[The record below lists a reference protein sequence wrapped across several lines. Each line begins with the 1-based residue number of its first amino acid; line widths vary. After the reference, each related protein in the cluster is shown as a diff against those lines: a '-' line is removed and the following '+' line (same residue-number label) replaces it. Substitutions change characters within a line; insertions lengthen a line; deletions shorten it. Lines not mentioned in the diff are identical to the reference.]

1 MNIMTKRGSEDN
13 IVTYEHYCDTK
24 ADLTNIPQDQI
35 SLGSV
40 AIVLKDEDDSMG
52 IYLANSNKEWISFST
67 GGGNGG
73 TSEDTDKNDI
83 PREMENEI
91 LAGTISVYTNPTAS
105 VVGTGIFTNR
115 SSLTYVEMPKCET
128 IGDAAFLGCSNL
140 QTVSFPEC
148 TIIQQGAF
156 SYCSNL
162 ASVEFNKC
170 TEIKSGA
177 FRYCYSLQT
186 ASFPKCTQI
195 DSGAFQECS
204 MLSNINAP
212 LCTTISEYVFLSCNK
227 LSSAIFP
234 ECISIGFSAFQ
245 NCYSLSTISFPKCIT
260 IGNLGFFSCN
270 IREAIFPECKSVG
283 DTVFVFCTELSK
295 ISFPKCEHIG
305 SNAFAECTKL
315 LSAYFLTNNVP
326 TLGQSAFSNTPIMG
340 KTTETGGVPG
350 SVYVKASLLSQFKSA
365 QYWSSFSSRII
376 GLTDEEIAALD
387 ANN

>member
-1 MNIMTKRGSEDN
+1 MAKLPLDKMATELED
-13 IVTYEHYCDTK
+13 I
-24 ADLTNIPQDQI
+24 
-35 SLGSV
+35 
-40 AIVLKDEDDSMG
+40 
-52 IYLANSNKEWISFST
+52 ANDIT
-67 GGGNGG
+67 GGSGRKKIYAW
-73 TSEDTDKNDI
+73 DRMADAITDIAGAAGIPAPSKKYSTKKALVGDMLEALADQDFTI
-83 PREMENEI
+83 GAPREMENEI

-365 QYWSSFSSRII
+365 QYWSSFSSRIV